1 MPTRQRVAVLVDNEY
16 QDLEFWYPV
25 LRLREEGIPV
35 TVVGVD
41 PDRTYLS
48 QLEYPVIPEL
58 GIGDAQAKDFTA
70 VIVPGGGAAAHI
82 AGEPRMLRF
91 IADAAAQ
98 GALLGA
104 TADGVVALAAAGALA
119 GRRVAARAVLGDKLR
134 RADAQCV
141 DEPVVTD
148 GRLLT
153 ARSANELP
161 AFCRALF
168 AALATAVR

>member
-1 MPTRQRVAVLVDNEY
+1 MPTQQRVAVLVDNEY

-41 PDRTYLS
+41 PDKTYLS

-104 TADGVVALAAAGALA
+104 TADGVAPLAAAGAPA
-119 GRRVAARAVLGDKLR
+119 GRGVPAPPPLGGKQPRARPQARGEPRVTSR
-134 RADAQCV
+134 R
-141 DEPVVTD
+141 
-148 GRLLT
+148 
-153 ARSANELP
+153 
-161 AFCRALF
+161 
-168 AALATAVR
+168 